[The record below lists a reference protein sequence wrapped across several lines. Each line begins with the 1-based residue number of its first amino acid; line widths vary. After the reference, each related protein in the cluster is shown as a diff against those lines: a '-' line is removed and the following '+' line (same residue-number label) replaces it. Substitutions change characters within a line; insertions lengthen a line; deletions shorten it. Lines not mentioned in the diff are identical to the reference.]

1 MILDRIT
8 AGIYATNCYVI
19 GCENTRQGI
28 IVDPG
33 GDAGRIM
40 QAVSKNGLDIKYII
54 LTHGHFD
61 HIGALE
67 EVKDKTAAKVA
78 VHAGDAHMLDDPGK
92 SLAALVGGGT
102 GTVSPDVLLKDGDRI
117 KVGDLEMEIIHTPG
131 HTPGSICIKIGDAVL
146 ISGDTLFAGSVGR
159 TDLPGGDFES
169 LMHSIKTRLAVL
181 PGHTK
186 VYPGHGVATTIEREK
201 EKNPF
206 LNGKYQ

>member
-28 IVDPG
+28 VVDPG
-33 GDAGRIM
+33 GDADRIM
-40 QAVSKNGLDIKYII
+40 QAVEKNGLDIKYII

-61 HIGALE
+61 HIGALKE
-67 EVKDKTAAKVA
+67 LKDRTKAKVA
-78 VHAGDAHMLDDPGK
+78 IHSGDAHMLEDPGK
-92 SLAALVGGGT
+92 SLAALVGSSS
-102 GTVSPDVLLKDGDRI
+102 GTVSPDVLLKDGELL
-117 KVGDLEMEIIHTPG
+117 KAGDLEMEIIHTPG
-131 HTPGSICIKIGDAVL
+131 HTPGGICIKIGDGVL
-146 ISGDTLFAGSVGR
+146 LSGDTLFAGSVGR
-159 TDLPGGDFES
+159 TDLPGGDFDS

-181 PGHTK
+181 PGDTK

-206 LNGKYQ
+206 LTGDYL